1 MVNSEKIKNNYLQL
15 VQMIEKEVSNN
26 SSIRPYLTY
35 LNSYKDKFVDQIK
48 LTHTQDLREF
58 LIGANRYADEFSF
71 TNQNGAQIRALTND
85 LYELL
90 NQS

>member
-1 MVNSEKIKNNYLQL
+1 MVNSEKIKNDYLQL

-26 SSIRPYLTY
+26 SSIRPYLIY
-35 LNSYKDKFVDQIK
+35 LNGYKDKFVDQNK

-85 LYELL
+85 LYETL
-90 NQS
+90 NRS